1 MRENRSMAGEPGKD
15 LSRWKLS
22 LFILCMLLGLW
33 AGSVTASAAADLCEG
48 VSAVSKNQVIYMG
61 KTTDSAAFDGMTA
74 GNAIPWLVVN
84 KNQANNQNPS
94 GMYLV
99 SRDLLGKNQ
108 SGGGLSFRNDGD
120 NSTDWMGSN
129 VRAWCQDFYK
139 GAMTPSE
146 QNAVLKT
153 SLSDGGEY
161 HTIDWNFQFDPMT
174 LSGEE
179 IFFLSAEEAEIFFY
193 PSSERAARYNGQEA
207 VWLLRSPK
215 KSSRPKGVSAVGAVY
230 KDGKTVL
237 ASVYRVNLDIDTSQL
252 PEEIKNN
259 VRMIQ
264 DLTRGDFAARP
275 AFNLDKTKV
284 LFSSAAKGGKL
295 SDISG
300 VTGLTENT
308 PSNTDQWKL
317 TLLDESLNL
326 SLGNASLKG
335 NLLSIPYSEASTGN
349 NRYVSGIVKNAEGKI
364 TYYGRLADASSG
376 TILVDTFLV
385 NIGSSDKLYLFVE
398 ECNGDGQ
405 TDYAGELKEVTYS
418 TADATNAYD
427 EGSLVPLEIEYR
439 EKGTVAIGTVKSN
452 EKTILLT
459 GAAVVN
465 TAGGAVSKPVCSIT
479 SSAFSNTSAGTVEIN
494 LRKSATS
501 ITFMKRVFSGS
512 KVKKLVLTGT
522 NANLFAIKKGA
533 FRNSRVRTIVVKGM
547 SRGQYEKMV
556 RKIRKAGYKGKI
568 KR

>member
-1 MRENRSMAGEPGKD
+1 MRENRSMAGGPGKD

-129 VRAWCQDFYK
+129 ARAWCQDFYK

-284 LFSSAAKGGKL
+284 LFSSAAKGGNETRR
-295 SDISG
+295 DRPDR
-300 VTGLTENT
+300 EC
-308 PSNTDQWKL
+308 
-317 TLLDESLNL
+317 
-326 SLGNASLKG
+326 SLKHR
-335 NLLSIPYSEASTGN
+335 PVEADTAG
-349 NRYVSGIVKNAEGKI
+349 RIVKPESGKCIPEGE
-364 TYYGRLADASSG
+364 S
-376 TILVDTFLV
+376 
-385 NIGSSDKLYLFVE
+385 
-398 ECNGDGQ
+398 
-405 TDYAGELKEVTYS
+405 
-418 TADATNAYD
+418 
-427 EGSLVPLEIEYR
+427 P
-439 EKGTVAIGTVKSN
+439 
-452 EKTILLT
+452 
-459 GAAVVN
+459 VN
-465 TAGGAVSKPVCSIT
+465 TVFRCLHRQQQVC
-479 SSAFSNTSAGTVEIN
+479 
-494 LRKSATS
+494 
-501 ITFMKRVFSGS
+501 
-512 KVKKLVLTGT
+512 
-522 NANLFAIKKGA
+522 
-533 FRNSRVRTIVVKGM
+533 FRNCQK
-547 SRGQYEKMV
+547 RG
-556 RKIRKAGYKGKI
+556 RKDYLLWKTGGCIQWNDPGGYVLS
-568 KR
+568 